1 MLSRIFWVGIAGV
14 ALITGMIL
22 QDGGWFFDMAHESE
36 VSTKVDRAIDRSI
49 DRAVDRSVDR
59 IQVTGPEG
67 REMNVDREAKRALAA
82 AVGQLVEAE
91 ADLAVLRIRD
101 ASEKEMLAGEAR
113 RAEARAEVER
123 LKAQI
128 KVQDRAS
135 AADSDS
141 ISAQVERDIRDDV
154 RETVRDAVRN

>member
-14 ALITGMIL
+14 ALLTGMVL
-22 QDGGWFFDMAHESE
+22 QDGGWFFDMAHESDISAKTE
-36 VSTKVDRAIDRSI
+36 RAI
-49 DRAVDRSVDR
+49 DRAVDRSVDH
-59 IQVTGPEG
+59 IQVTGPDG

-91 ADLAVLRIRD
+91 ADLAVMRIRD

-113 RAEARAEVER
+113 RAEARAEVDR

-128 KVQDRAS
+128 KIQDRTS
-135 AADSDS
+135 AADSDA
-141 ISAQVERDIRDDV
+141 IRAQVERDIRDDV